1 MNGWDGLFVLWGIYD
16 SYDAEHLI
24 CSDGSTDL
32 EKYGLDKLRDLI
44 GSDVV
49 EKIHDSNVPGDWD
62 DLS

>member
-1 MNGWDGLFVLWGIYD
+1 MSVGGI
-16 SYDAEHLI
+16 YDAEHLI

-49 EKIHDSNVPGDWD
+49 GKIHGSNVPGDWV